1 MDSNNY
7 VCDFNSHRTFLFS
20 SKEILSMLEE
30 IERFDN
36 WGRYYLNKEWKSK
49 EDRKTCETVDYE

>member
-20 SKEILSMLEE
+20 SKVLSMLEE

-49 EDRKTCETVDYE
+49 EDGKTCETVDYE